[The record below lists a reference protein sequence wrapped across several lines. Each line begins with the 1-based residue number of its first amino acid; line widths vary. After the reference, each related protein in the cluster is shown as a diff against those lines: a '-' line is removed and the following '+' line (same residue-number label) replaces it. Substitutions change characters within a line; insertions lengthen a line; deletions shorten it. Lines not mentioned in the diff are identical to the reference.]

1 VKRNCPA
8 APPAKLASM
17 DYKARQR
24 RQQSALA
31 AHRFDALLVTH
42 PSNVRYLCGFTGSA
56 GAIVISQRKS
66 AFFTDGRYNEQARAE
81 VEGSRIVVARKSP
94 LASAAE
100 WLVGNAKKLGVKT
113 LGIEAEHLTV
123 AERSWLA
130 KALPSGLRLRA
141 APPLVEQARMIKD
154 AEEIERLRTAV
165 LLGARLFDV
174 IVKAIRPGVK
184 ETEVAAEL
192 EYAARR
198 AGADGMSFDTIIA
211 SGTRSA
217 LPHGRAS
224 EAAIPANGFVV
235 CDFGVILAGYCSDMT
250 RTVHV
255 GQPNAEMRRVYAA
268 VRDAQQA
275 ALETVKAGVSA
286 GEVDQSARKVLQK
299 KGLARHFTHS
309 TGHGVGLEIH
319 EAPRLAAG
327 QKEVLQPG
335 MVVTIEPGVYIPG
348 VGGVRIEDMV
358 VVADNGCQILTPTGK
373 ELITI

>member
-1 VKRNCPA
+1 
-8 APPAKLASM
+8 M
-17 DYKARQR
+17 DYKGRQTR
-24 RQQSALA
+24 FQAALE
-31 AHRFDALLVTH
+31 RTGLDGLLITH
-42 PSNVRYLCGFTGSA
+42 LPNIRYLCGFTGTS
-56 GAIVISQRKS
+56 GAVVLCESKS
-66 AFFTDGRYNEQARAE
+66 VFFTDGRYKEQAGVE
-81 VEGSRIVVARKSP
+81 VQGSRVVVARKSP
-94 LASAAE
+94 LTAAAE
-100 WLVGNAKKLGVKT
+100 WLMANAKKLGLKT
-113 LGIEAEHLTV
+113 LGIEAEHLSV
-123 AERSWLA
+123 AERSRLA
-130 KALPSGLRLRA
+130 KALPSGLRLRV

-154 AEEIERLRTAV
+154 AEEIERLRAAV
-165 LLGARLFDV
+165 LLGASLFDV
-174 IVKAIRPGVK
+174 ILEAIRPGAK

-224 EAAIPANGFVV
+224 EAAIPAGGFVV

-255 GQPNAEMRRVYAA
+255 GQPNEQMRRVYEA

-275 ALETVKAGVSA
+275 AVGTVRAGVSA
-286 GEVDQSARKVLQK
+286 GEVDRSARKVLQK
-299 KGLARHFTHS
+299 KGLGRHFTHS

-327 QKEVLQPG
+327 QKDVLQAG
-335 MVVTIEPGVYIPG
+335 MVITIEPGAYIPG
-348 VGGVRIEDMV
+348 VGGVRIEDIV
-358 VVADNGCQILTPTGK
+358 VVTERGCQILTPTGK

>member
-1 VKRNCPA
+1 
-8 APPAKLASM
+8 M
-17 DYKARQR
+17 DHKGRQR
-24 RQQSALA
+24 RLQNLLA
-31 AHRFDALLVTH
+31 THGLDALLLTH
-42 PSNVRYLCGFTGSA
+42 PANVRYLCGFTGSA
-56 GAIVISQRKS
+56 GAVVISESKS
-66 AFFTDGRYNEQARAE
+66 VFFTDGRYKEQASLE
-81 VEGSRIVVARKSP
+81 VQGSRIVVTRKSP
-94 LASAAE
+94 LAAAAE
-100 WLVGNAKKLGVKT
+100 WLMRNAKKLGLKA

-123 AERSWLA
+123 AERSRLV
-130 KALPSGLRLRA
+130 KAMPSSLRLRE
-141 APPLVEQARMIKD
+141 APVLVEQARMIKD

-165 LLGARLFDV
+165 LLGSRLFDV
-174 IVKAIRPGVK
+174 VLKAIRPGVK

-192 EYAARR
+192 EYAARQ
-198 AGADGMSFDTIIA
+198 AGADAMSFDTIIA

-224 EAAIPANGFVV
+224 GSVIPANGFVV

-255 GQPNAEMRRVYAA
+255 GQPNAEMRRIYAA

-275 ALETVKAGVSA
+275 ALEMVSAGVST
-286 GEVDQSARKVLQK
+286 GEVDQSARKVLRN
-299 KGLARHFTHS
+299 KGLAKHFTHS

-327 QKEVLQPG
+327 QKDALQAG
-335 MVVTIEPGVYIPG
+335 MVITIEPGAYIPG

-358 VVADNGCQILTPTGK
+358 LVTDNGCQILTPTGK

>member
-1 VKRNCPA
+1 
-8 APPAKLASM
+8 M
-17 DYKARQR
+17 DHKGRQR
-24 RQQSALA
+24 RLRSVLA
-31 AHRFDALLVTH
+31 ADRLDALLVAH
-42 PSNVRYLCGFTGSA
+42 PPNVRHLCGFTGSA
-56 GAIVISQRKS
+56 GAVVISESKS
-66 AFFTDGRYNEQARAE
+66 VFFTDGRYKEQASVE
-81 VEGSRIVVARKSP
+81 VQGSRIVVVRKSP
-94 LASAAE
+94 LAAAAE

-123 AERSWLA
+123 AERSRLA
-130 KALPSGLRLRA
+130 KALPAGLRLRE

-154 AEEIERLRTAV
+154 AEEIERLRAAV
-165 LLGARLFDV
+165 LLGASLFDV
-174 IVKAIRPGVK
+174 LLEVIRPGVK

-217 LPHGRAS
+217 LPHGRAA
-224 EAAIPANGFVV
+224 EAPIPANGFVV

-255 GQPNAEMRRVYAA
+255 GQPNEDMRRVYTA
-268 VRDAQQA
+268 VRDAQQM
-275 ALETVKAGVSA
+275 ALKTVRAGVSA
-286 GEVDQSARKVLQK
+286 SEVDQSARKVLRN
-299 KGLARHFTHS
+299 KGLAKYFTHS

-327 QKEVLQPG
+327 QKDVLQPG
-335 MVVTIEPGVYIPG
+335 MVITIEPGAYIPG

-358 VVADNGCQILTPTGK
+358 VVTDDGCQILTPTGK
-373 ELITI
+373 ELTTI